1 MALVSGRMLV
11 GTTIMLIIL
20 KLRSGS
26 LSGKIG
32 DWRTFFISGMT
43 GNIIPFLL
51 ISYGETNVGSGLAAI
66 FMGITPVATVLIAPL
81 FLPDEKLTAAS
92 IASICLGAAGL
103 VILVGPGALSGIGD
117 HVIGQISI
125 IGAALCYAFTT
136 IYVRKFATRPPLE
149 MATGSMLTGTI
160 VIVIATLVFESPVQ
174 FSQPST
180 SSFVA
185 LVYLGI
191 FPTACATLIYFYLVP
206 RLGASRMSQVKFFC
220 SGGWS
225 IHRIFSAR
233 RTDEPIYRHCVDYHH
248 HCHLFCHVKKTRS
261 NPTLKECLCA
271 CKYGNA
277 DSDPEASVAQGE
289 ETGGARSHGRQAAGQ
304 MGLGNNIRR
313 RER

>member
-1 MALVSGRMLV
+1 MNIILWLLLALIWSSSYAAIKFGIETIEPMALVSGRMLV
-11 GTTIMLIIL
+11 GTAIMLIIL

-92 IASICLGAAGL
+92 IAGICLGAAGL

-125 IGAALCYAFTT
+125 IGAALCCAFTT
-136 IYVRKFATRPPLE
+136 IYVRKYATRPPLE

-206 RLGASRMSQVKFFC
+206 RLGASRMSQVNFFVPVA
-220 SGGWS
+220 GVFIG
-225 IHRIFSAR
+225 FFLLG
-233 RTDEPIYRHCVDYHH
+233 EPMNPSTGIALITIIIAIYFVTS
-248 HCHLFCHVKKTRS
+248 KKRLLIL
-261 NPTLKECLCA
+261 P
-271 CKYGNA
+271 
-277 DSDPEASVAQGE
+277 
-289 ETGGARSHGRQAAGQ
+289 
-304 MGLGNNIRR
+304 
-313 RER
+313 